1 VSADASPSFSFSASD
16 NAGGTGVAS
25 YECKLDGPGGS
36 TGSWAAC
43 SSPRAYSSLADG
55 TYTFSVRAIDQAGN
69 TGSATSRTWD
79 IDTVVPA
86 PSISAGPADGSDS
99 NDTGPSFAFSA
110 VGGTGG
116 IASYECKLDGPG
128 GATGSWAACTSP
140 RAYSSLAEGE
150 YTFRVRAID
159 NAANTGPAT
168 TRTWEIDTT
177 DPGAP
182 SISTGPADGSIS
194 SDAGPNFSFS
204 ASDNA
209 GGVGVASYECK
220 LDGPAGASGSWE
232 ACTSPKAYASLTDGT
247 YAFSVRAVDSAG
259 NTGSATTRAWV
270 VQGAVPDTR
279 LDEPVASY
287 VSADGVTLR
296 FSSDQADATF
306 RCRVDD
312 QAWQACVSP
321 ASFALAEGPHT
332 LNVQAVSRAGVT
344 DPNWVNVTVVID
356 RTAPQTTI
364 ERASVA
370 GAVTT
375 DPGFQAQLRASE
387 SGARFECQ
395 LDGGVWK
402 DCSDTPDYD
411 ALPGGEHTFTARSID
426 RAGNVGAPAPARRWE
441 LRGPRR
447 PLDIKQSTTSNAL
460 RCASGDLDNVAAIS
474 YLWRRDGVT
483 IPGAT
488 DSRYELTSAD
498 DRTRVT
504 CTAAVTFA
512 SGATTRYSTGGV
524 IVMGRARVT
533 DLQAPITLSR
543 AKRLRVSYRSNRT
556 HQVLIRLWCRSRTST
571 CRPPSRPTDY
581 VQTARASYVPAGL
594 TKYRRIL
601 ATARQG
607 TNHLDL
613 GRYLPRGLPAG
624 DYKLT
629 IRLAHRQADGRLATS
644 SFLQQEIRVTKP

>member
-1 VSADASPSFSFSASD
+1 
-16 NAGGTGVAS
+16 
-25 YECKLDGPGGS
+25 L
-36 TGSWAAC
+36 
-43 SSPRAYSSLADG
+43 
-55 TYTFSVRAIDQAGN
+55 
-69 TGSATSRTWD
+69 
-79 IDTVVPA
+79 
-86 PSISAGPADGSDS
+86 
-99 NDTGPSFAFSA
+99 
-110 VGGTGG
+110 
-116 IASYECKLDGPG
+116 
-128 GATGSWAACTSP
+128 
-140 RAYSSLAEGE
+140 
-150 YTFRVRAID
+150 
-159 NAANTGPAT
+159 
-168 TRTWEIDTT
+168 
-177 DPGAP
+177 
-182 SISTGPADGSIS
+182 
-194 SDAGPNFSFS
+194 
-204 ASDNA
+204 
-209 GGVGVASYECK
+209 
-220 LDGPAGASGSWE
+220 
-232 ACTSPKAYASLTDGT
+232 
-247 YAFSVRAVDSAG
+247 
-259 NTGSATTRAWV
+259 
-270 VQGAVPDTR
+270 
-279 LDEPVASY
+279 
-287 VSADGVTLR
+287 
-296 FSSDQADATF
+296 
-306 RCRVDD
+306 
-312 QAWQACVSP
+312 
-321 ASFALAEGPHT
+321 
-332 LNVQAVSRAGVT
+332 
-344 DPNWVNVTVVID
+344 VNVTVVID

-447 PLDIKQSTTSNAL
+447 PLQIAETTTSSKVL
-460 RCASGDLDNVAAIS
+460 RCVSGDLDNVTAIS

-488 DSRYELTSAD
+488 ASRYELTSAD

-543 AKRLRVSYRSNRT
+543 AKRLRVTYRSNRK